1 MKKLNISSRGW
12 VMVAFAGLI
21 LMFGAVKVVRDN
33 QNAGT
38 PVANGTEVPLNT
50 LTDDPPP
57 PMPEETPLVGGTVGG
72 DQGGL
77 NGGGSPTGGAATGGI
92 GAGTGQPAAG
102 PGAGSGSEPPLQLPL
117 PNSTPGG
124 AKPPPVPQQPVVWVS
139 EEGASAYTQPGFN
152 MPKARELKKWEEL
165 QIVGEAEASWDRVR
179 DEAGNEFWVQKKIV
193 TAIRPQNLSQPS
205 VAEEK
210 VMAFYN
216 QVEEGQHSDAYTLLS
231 PEWKR
236 ELSFDD
242 FVTGYSRTDSL
253 RTEITNVY
261 QLGEDNYQ
269 VDVSM
274 EAVEEGEPID
284 YLGIYTVGKVDGKW
298 FLTSGSLKR
307 QVRAF

>member
-1 MKKLNISSRGW
+1 MKKFNISSRGW
-12 VMVAFAGLI
+12 VMVAFACLI
-21 LMFGAVKVVRDN
+21 VMFGAVKVVRDS
-33 QNAGT
+33 QRGSGT
-38 PVANGTEVPLNT
+38 PAPAGTEVPLNT

-57 PMPEETPLVGGTVGG
+57 PMPEETPLVGGTLAG

-77 NGGGSPTGGAATGGI
+77 QGGSSPTGAAPATGGGS
-92 GAGTGQPAAG
+92 
-102 PGAGSGSEPPLQLPL
+102 AGSGGETPMPL
-117 PNSTPGG
+117 PNDPTPRGPTP
-124 AKPPPVPQQPVVWVS
+124 AAAQKPVVWVS
-139 EEGASAYTQPGFN
+139 DEGASAYSQPGFN
-152 MPKARELKKWEEL
+152 MPKVRDLKKWEEL

-179 DEAGNEFWVQKKIV
+179 DESGNEFWVQKKIV

-216 QVEEGQHSDAYTLLS
+216 QVEGGQHSDAYTLLS

-261 QLGEDNYQ
+261 QLGDDSYQ

-274 EAVEEGEPID
+274 EAVEEGEPVD
-284 YLGIYTVGKVDGKW
+284 YLGIYTVGKIDGKW